1 MGVYADA
8 PVVPAGLPFICR
20 RRGGNAVAAS
30 CCSDFHDGDA
40 VFPFAEGTEPVGFHR
55 RMGAQMGMY
64 GSPQSAGAFSVN
76 DGDLSEPRHDRV
88 VNEAIDFQQRLI
100 GGLSPQIK
108 FGPD

>member
-1 MGVYADA
+1 
-8 PVVPAGLPFICR
+8 
-20 RRGGNAVAAS
+20 
-30 CCSDFHDGDA
+30 
-40 VFPFAEGTEPVGFHR
+40 
-55 RMGAQMGMY
+55 MGAQMGMY